1 MTSVQSCETESEVS
15 ENDQPGLRKSL
26 TYRDLLDLRQAVSV
40 DDLVDRR
47 GCLRPD
53 PIDFH

>member
-26 TYRDLLDLRQAVSV
+26 AYRDLLDLHEVLSV

-47 GCLRPD
+47 GCLWPD
-53 PIDFH
+53 ALDFL